1 MNKLFRITLAAD
13 MEAPERFRSFV
24 NSSLAR
30 VGLDSSL
37 SIDMALAVSEA
48 CRIIS
53 VYGYANL
60 EPGSIE
66 LTLSVDSD
74 LIRADLFDFG
84 HPFEPVN
91 KLLEDDDPATV
102 EIELPPVFRRLS
114 RIDYRVEQFGNH
126 LIMVKRVEPSDEAV
140 DASVDRSSDG

>member
-1 MNKLFRITLAAD
+1 MTKLFRITLAAD
-13 MEAPERFRSFV
+13 MDAPERFKNFV
-24 NSSLAR
+24 NASLGR
-30 VGLDSSL
+30 VGLDSAL

-48 CRIIS
+48 CRIIA

-84 HPFEPVN
+84 HPFQPVN
-91 KLLEDDDPATV
+91 KLLEEDNPDTV

-114 RIDYRVEQFGNH
+114 RIDYRVEQFANH
-126 LIMVKRVEPSDEAV
+126 LIMVKRVDAPAEEKDE
-140 DASVDRSSDG
+140 SS